1 MNKNTL
7 IKRQPAVFWLASAAA
22 VISLLTVLTSIFEPG
37 IYGGPIAA
45 GTLTELNRIGAIAQD
60 LITIPLALAYM
71 LLLWR
76 YARTGGAKELIA
88 LVGGLGYFFYAF
100 ALYSIEAYYTI
111 LYPVYLLI
119 FALCFWGLIYGF
131 LQLRPVMANGI
142 EMLRS
147 SRLAMASFL
156 LIVLVVLVPA
166 WLLMMLPLVA
176 AHTPQNAYAVF
187 LLDLTIEFPAL
198 AIAAVGLLRRKAWAG
213 PLSGIM
219 LVKVFTVCIS
229 WNFGEVFALTAHR
242 TTDASLAYISGT
254 LTLISVVLLVVYF
267 RGLKVPAAAPG
278 HAGE

>member
-1 MNKNTL
+1 MTTRKQ
-7 IKRQPAVFWLASAAA
+7 QPPVLWLASAAT
-22 VISLLTVLTSIFEPG
+22 VISLITVLISIFEPS

-45 GTLTELNRIGAIAQD
+45 GTLTEQNRIGAIAQD
-60 LITIPLALAYM
+60 LITIPLALGYM

-88 LVGGLGYFFYAF
+88 LIGGLGYFFYAF

-131 LQLRPVMANGI
+131 LQLKPVVAQGS
-142 EMLRS
+142 EMPRS
-147 SRLAMASFL
+147 TRIAVATFM
-156 LIVLVVLVPA
+156 LIVLAVLVPA
-166 WLLMMLPLVA
+166 WLLLMLPLVA

-198 AIAAVGLLRRKAWAG
+198 AIAAVGLLRRKGWAG

-229 WNFGEVFALTAHR
+229 WNFGEIFALTARR
-242 TTDASLAYISGT
+242 TTDAGLAYISGT
-254 LTLISVVLLVVYF
+254 LTLVSIVLLVFYF
-267 RGLKVPAAAPG
+267 RGLKVPAAAP
-278 HAGE
+278 APSGE

>member
-1 MNKNTL
+1 MNTQK
-7 IKRQPAVFWLASAAA
+7 KQPPVFWLAAAAA
-22 VISLLTVLTSIFEPG
+22 VISLITVLISIFEPS

-45 GTLTELNRIGAIAQD
+45 GTLTEQNRIGAIAQD
-60 LITIPLALAYM
+60 LITIPLALGYM

-76 YARTGGAKELIA
+76 YARAGGVKELIA
-88 LVGGLGYFFYAF
+88 LVGGLGYFLYAF

-119 FALCFWGLIYGF
+119 FALCFWGLLYGF
-131 LQLRPVMANGI
+131 LQLKPVLARGS
-142 EMLRS
+142 EMPRS
-147 SRLAMASFL
+147 TRLSVATFL
-156 LIVLVVLVPA
+156 LIVLAVLVPA
-166 WLLMMLPLVA
+166 WLLLMLPLVA

-219 LVKVFTVCIS
+219 LVKEFTVCIS
-229 WNFGEVFALTAHR
+229 WNFGEVFALTALR
-242 TTDASLAYISGT
+242 STDASLAYISGT
-254 LTLISVVLLVVYF
+254 LTLVSVVLLVLYF
-267 RGLKVPAAAPG
+267 RGLKVPAAAPV